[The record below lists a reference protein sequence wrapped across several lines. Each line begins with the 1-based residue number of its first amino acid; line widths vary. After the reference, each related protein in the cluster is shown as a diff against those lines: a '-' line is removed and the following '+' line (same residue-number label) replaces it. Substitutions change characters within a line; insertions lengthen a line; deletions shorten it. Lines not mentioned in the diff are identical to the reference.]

1 MLGSDNEAAGR
12 TIDGLHQAME
22 WALLVTIGIHIAA
35 ALAHIFVYR
44 DRVMQRMLPG

>member
-1 MLGSDNEAAGR
+1 
-12 TIDGLHQAME
+12 ME
-22 WALLVTIGIHIAA
+22 LALLVTIGIHIAA